1 MLPSPYIENRAV
13 HIPGLRL
20 GVLFLATS
28 EPPQP
33 TAATALPVLLTCV
46 TPSSVRLEPF
56 MTVLVPSN
64 ITLLADT
71 TD

>member
-1 MLPSPYIENRAV
+1 MPFIFLDCVWN
-13 HIPGLRL
+13 
-20 GVLFLATS
+20 VLFLATS